1 MGKNYQSTDF
11 LLASLTFW
19 RIPTG
24 TLRSAPSFWTR
35 SSAGENKTR
44 TPNFQLRI
52 GWLEGTV
59 EPHILSDISR
69 KILCQRRW
77 AACNGKWEGKRWEWS
92 GMNACSVY
100 LSSVCQDILVL
111 FHSSFSINHVPR
123 CSSSYA
129 ENKPLSTQVFS
140 EFITSSTFPHA
151 FWQVGWFV
159 CQQSPGD
166 AWLQGWSQPESFRH
180 LCVDFVTLDQTPT
193 ENSGL
198 RPSRR
203 KRPQRS
209 PKRSGRAHK
218 AQKHAESQHLRSSF
232 GFCEPK

>member
-1 MGKNYQSTDF
+1 
-11 LLASLTFW
+11 
-19 RIPTG
+19 
-24 TLRSAPSFWTR
+24 
-35 SSAGENKTR
+35 
-44 TPNFQLRI
+44 
-52 GWLEGTV
+52 
-59 EPHILSDISR
+59 
-69 KILCQRRW
+69 
-77 AACNGKWEGKRWEWS
+77 
-92 GMNACSVY
+92 MNACSVH
-100 LSSVCQDILVL
+100 LSSVCQDISVL
-111 FHSSFSINHVPR
+111 FHSSFSINHVLR

-129 ENKPLSTQVFS
+129 ENKLEQTFINPTQFFS
-140 EFITSSTFPHA
+140 EFMTSSTFPLA

-180 LCVDFVTLDQTPT
+180 LWVHFVTLDQTSI

-218 AQKHAESQHLRSSF
+218 AQKHAESQHLRTVQNKGCGREPFKISQQIDDIYNIRGRHTDLLLLVKVSAVVALTSWQRILTSNVLKGLRWSF
-232 GFCEPK
+232 NPTKIYKLPYFKQ